1 MKTFVINLKDASERK
16 RYMESVLH
24 PYAHFLDIE
33 FIEAVDGRKFTQVS
47 DLDFRQFVHMPVVL
61 PASCCFR

>member
-33 FIEAVDGRKFTQVS
+33 FIEAVDGRKFTDEDINKLWDETPTRHTDGQW
-47 DLDFRQFVHMPVVL
+47 
-61 PASCCFR
+61 AEEK